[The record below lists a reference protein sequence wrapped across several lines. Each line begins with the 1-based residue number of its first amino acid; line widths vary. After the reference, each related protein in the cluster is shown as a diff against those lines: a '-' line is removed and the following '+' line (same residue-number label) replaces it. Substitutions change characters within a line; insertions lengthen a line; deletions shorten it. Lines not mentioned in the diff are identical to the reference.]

1 MSNFDDDSWHT
12 KRDIYVRNSVDP
24 QHQMSPQDVIF
35 YIVLNSNGALNGM
48 SWNEKC
54 SLVAEPGVKDM
65 IMAAWN
71 AGPLKDVRNWSK
83 KQQRPILDL
92 LSDIPSEKKQGKS
105 EIVQSSITNLTISLS
120 YSIRMGQ
127 ADDMRSGLHEHG
139 NHVAKFWKWEVTPT
153 TRTGNA
159 RVHTAISL
167 REVDRRKSFFK
178 CLFEEVLSEL
188 KEYASK
194 SECKYKYMDLVGWWR
209 QRLEVERRQL
219 YIKIDIAARK
229 LQKSYAA
236 VDAAENDALQALRT
250 LCTYIKDNT
259 SDTLSDKI
267 IIMYF
272 DEADTLTKTFAPQ
285 FIKTRYDVLCSVLY
299 VFKKQPVFGIFLS
312 TAMRLAP
319 QPAPTG
325 RLAPSARIAMEI
337 KLIQAPITETPF
349 DCSPNLPV
357 DPDSLTLDQ
366 ISKISFMAR
375 FGRPL
380 FWSLIAGAPE
390 GKERQILDAI
400 IPFARAK
407 ITCPTDGQTSAAG
420 RAAVI
425 DIRLM
430 LDYEPR
436 RQLARDRESELV
448 ASHMRIAYSVPQ
460 SREYMRSGYPSEPIL
475 AEAAAQQMCANPE
488 EFSALRI
495 VEENITGGLIDRG
508 ERGELVARLLVTLAL
523 DRAVKRSG
531 HDVSCSRGVSL
542 IAFIEELFGDRAEH
556 ILDSIPDNTKS
567 KVTFRE
573 AFKHAWVRFTHFG
586 KMGDA
591 TGTTLAA
598 ARAAFIRCMA
608 IICRSGQMLVDFLL
622 PIFFCPDGAKSL
634 LTEANMSALLIQVKR
649 RAAKGAQAKYA
660 INQSIIGFFPDGTA
674 NQQPYVTLVMELGV
688 QPNMPQALAESIA
701 TPAAVPP
708 TPSKLDIAAQG
719 HATDVH
725 PRYSIFAYGCSDT
738 VYGVIAPDERARYQN
753 ILASRDFLHEHP
765 RQTHR
770 SLDAVKR
777 LKPFFSIGLSS
788 YHWIQDAKLDGAQA
802 IQLSNMVEAGYDA
815 EYKPAVAVYTDED
828 FAEDSVDVGSLPD
841 PDRDPMTSDGE
852 GAPVDDSH
860 LFSPTLG
867 RKRAISD
874 TAEEGTP
881 KKIEKFDS

>member
-1 MSNFDDDSWHT
+1 
-12 KRDIYVRNSVDP
+12 
-24 QHQMSPQDVIF
+24 
-35 YIVLNSNGALNGM
+35 
-48 SWNEKC
+48 
-54 SLVAEPGVKDM
+54 M
-65 IMAAWN
+65 I
-71 AGPLKDVRNWSK
+71 D
-83 KQQRPILDL
+83 
-92 LSDIPSEKKQGKS
+92 
-105 EIVQSSITNLTISLS
+105 
-120 YSIRMGQ
+120 
-127 ADDMRSGLHEHG
+127 
-139 NHVAKFWKWEVTPT
+139 
-153 TRTGNA
+153 
-159 RVHTAISL
+159 
-167 REVDRRKSFFK
+167 
-178 CLFEEVLSEL
+178 
-188 KEYASK
+188 
-194 SECKYKYMDLVGWWR
+194 
-209 QRLEVERRQL
+209 
-219 YIKIDIAARK
+219 
-229 LQKSYAA
+229 
-236 VDAAENDALQALRT
+236 
-250 LCTYIKDNT
+250 
-259 SDTLSDKI
+259 
-267 IIMYF
+267 
-272 DEADTLTKTFAPQ
+272 
-285 FIKTRYDVLCSVLY
+285 
-299 VFKKQPVFGIFLS
+299 
-312 TAMRLAP
+312 
-319 QPAPTG
+319 
-325 RLAPSARIAMEI
+325 
-337 KLIQAPITETPF
+337 
-349 DCSPNLPV
+349 
-357 DPDSLTLDQ
+357 
-366 ISKISFMAR
+366 
-375 FGRPL
+375 
-380 FWSLIAGAPE
+380 GAPE
-390 GKERQILDAI
+390 GKERQILGGI
-400 IPFARAK
+400 IRLARAK
-407 ITCPTDGQTSAAG
+407 ITCSTDGQTSAAG

-475 AEAAAQQMCANPE
+475 AEAAAQQMRAKPE

-531 HDVSCSRGVSL
+531 HDALYSRGVSL

-622 PIFFCPDGAKSL
+622 PIFFCPDDATT

-649 RAAKGAQAKYA
+649 RAEKGVQAKYA
-660 INQSIIGFFPDGTA
+660 INQSTIKFFPDGIA
-674 NQQPYVTLVMELGV
+674 NQRPYVTLVMELGV
-688 QPNMPQALAESIA
+688 QPKMPQALAEGIA

-708 TPSKLDIAAQG
+708 TPSKLEIPAQG
-719 HATDVH
+719 RHRYPTDVH

-777 LKPFFSIGLSS
+777 LKPFFSKGLSS
-788 YHWIQDAKLDGAQA
+788 YHWIQDAKLDGATHATEHPTNTQSISQDTRTGEHRDRVSPPA
-802 IQLSNMVEAGYDA
+802 SQLSNMVEAGYDA
-815 EYKPAVAVYTDED
+815 EYKPVVMVYTDED

-841 PDRDPMTSDGE
+841 PARDPMTSDGE
-852 GAPVDDSH
+852 GKEEAPVGDSH
-860 LFSPTLG
+860 LFSPTLR
-867 RKRAISD
+867 RKRAISV

-881 KKIEKFDS
+881 KKIEKHD